1 MKNQILKLLR
11 QRWAKQNKAIPQ
23 GLDAVELEKRAEKIE
38 AALMKAQY
46 DGPINANLI
55 NQIEASREQIK
66 NLDMSDLS
74 AMAEKLGLNDPNKNV
89 FLRKDN
95 LFDME
100 GNKIPPGSK
109 IIGGKADTVE
119 KASKRGDPTG
129 VFNAMKNNPEYSEI
143 MKEFELSKKFPFD
156 RFYNVRSGEDAIP
169 LARKAMF
176 DEETKDMGMSLTPL
190 KDREG
195 TVGEF
200 VQEMKRFK
208 IPDKDIQ
215 MMLSSGKSSQV
226 PYVMEQYGMSA
237 SDVVDTLKRGDPLIE
252 GLMKGGRVGLK
263 DGPAD
268 PSKRTF
274 LKIMGGLAS
283 IPIVGKFF
291 KVAKV
296 GKTVSKVPVIK
307 TADVAGKPEWF
318 DALVN
323 KVILE
328 GDDVT
333 KRFAT
338 GERQTVHSKTLD
350 DGSVV
355 RVTQDTDQGA
365 VRVEYDSDANV
376 FEDTVQMEYKKEL
389 PDEGNPDPKAEF
401 TTAESGA
408 VGRQSGPDD
417 YDIDVDEVGGTS
429 FSDLESDVSKL
440 KEYATGEKLT
450 MKEIVNSI
458 NRKKR
463 AQNITTDSE
472 AQVDSIIR
480 RQGEML
486 DDQDLADE
494 MATGGRAGFKI
505 GSGKKIIQKLTKP
518 KRTLKSIEETG
529 TINMSDEGIASEF
542 ERFMK
547 ETDPDGYAKIQKI
560 VDDLNQKIEL
570 RNAKK
575 DKGRKEN
582 ASGGVAYMLGE

>member
-66 NLDMSDLS
+66 NLDMSELS
-74 AMAEKLGLNDPNKNV
+74 DMAKKLGLNDPKKNI

-95 LFDME
+95 VVDME
-100 GNKIPPGSK
+100 GNVIPDGAQ
-109 IIGGKADTVE
+109 IMGGKEVKDTVE
-119 KASKRGDPTG
+119 KASKRGDPQG
-129 VFNAMKNNPEYSEI
+129 VFKAMKNDPEYSEI
-143 MKEFELSKKFPFD
+143 MREFMLAKKFPFD

-176 DEETKDMGMSLTPL
+176 DEETKNMGMSLTPL

-237 SDVVDTLKRGDPLIE
+237 SEVVDTLKRGDPLIE
-252 GLMKGGRVGLK
+252 NMAQGGRIGLK

-291 KVAKV
+291 KIGKV
-296 GKTVSKVPVIK
+296 GKTVSKVPIIK

-355 RVTQDTDQGA
+355 RVTEDIDQGA

-376 FEDTVQMEYKKEL
+376 FEDTVQMEYKKPL
-389 PDEGNPDPKAEF
+389 PDEGDPNPAPEF
-401 TTAESGA
+401 STAESGPVA
-408 VGRQSGPDD
+408 QRTGPDD
-417 YDIDVDEVGGTS
+417 YDIEVDEVGGTS
-429 FSDLESDVSKL
+429 IKDLDSDVSKL
-440 KEYATGEKLT
+440 KEYATGQKLN
-450 MKEIVNSI
+450 MKEIVDSMK
-458 NRKKR
+458 RKDKAKR
-463 AQNITTDSE
+463 ITTDTE
-472 AQVDSIIR
+472 AQSDAIIR
-480 RQGEML
+480 RQGDYDPSDY
-486 DDQDLADE
+486 DDYAS
-494 MATGGRAGFKI
+494 GGRAGFKI
-505 GSGKKIIQKLTKP
+505 GSGKKIIQKITKP
-518 KRTLKSIEETG
+518 KKTLKSIEETG

-542 ERFMK
+542 ARFMK
-547 ETDPDGYAKIQKI
+547 ETNPELDAKVQKI
-560 VDDLNQKIEL
+560 VDDINQKIEL

>member
-66 NLDMSDLS
+66 NLDMNELS
-74 AMAEKLGLNDPNKNV
+74 AMAEKLGLNDPNKNK
-89 FLRKDN
+89 FLQPKADVYE
-95 LFDME
+95 LTMPPK
-100 GNKIPPGSK
+100 KIPEGAK
-109 IIGGKADTVE
+109 IMGGKADTV
-119 KASKRGDPTG
+119 KQASERGDPSG
-129 VFNAMKNNPEYSEI
+129 VFNAMKNDPEYSEI
-143 MKEFELSKKFPFD
+143 MREFALAKKFPFD

-252 GLMKGGRVGLK
+252 NMAQGGRIGLK
-263 DGPAD
+263 DGPD
-268 PSKRTF
+268 MNRRNF

-291 KVAKV
+291 KIGKV

-333 KRFAT
+333 KKFAT

-376 FEDTVQMEYKKEL
+376 FEDTVQMEYKKPL
-389 PDEGNPDPKAEF
+389 PDEGDPNPAPEF
-401 TTAESGA
+401 TTAESGP
-408 VGRQSGPDD
+408 VGRQTGPDD

-429 FSDLESDVSKL
+429 IKDLDSDVSAL
-440 KEYATGEKLT
+440 KKYATGKLN
-450 MKEIVNSI
+450 MKEIVDSI
-458 NRKKR
+458 NRKKK
-463 AQNITTDSE
+463 AQKITEGGDEMIDAVTK
-472 AQVDSIIR
+472 
-480 RQGEML
+480 RQG
-486 DDQDLADE
+486 DYDPY
-494 MATGGRAGFKI
+494 ATGGRAGFKI
-505 GSGKKIIQKLTKP
+505 GSGKKIIQKITKP
-518 KRTLKSIEETG
+518 KKTLKSIEETG
-529 TINMSDEGIASEF
+529 TINISDEGIASEF

-547 ETDPDGYAKIQKI
+547 QTDPDGYAKIQKI

-570 RNAKK
+570 KKAKK
-575 DKGRKEN
+575 EKGRKEN

>member
-1 MKNQILKLLR
+1 
-11 QRWAKQNKAIPQ
+11 
-23 GLDAVELEKRAEKIE
+23 
-38 AALMKAQY
+38 
-46 DGPINANLI
+46 
-55 NQIEASREQIK
+55 
-66 NLDMSDLS
+66 
-74 AMAEKLGLNDPNKNV
+74 
-89 FLRKDN
+89 
-95 LFDME
+95 
-100 GNKIPPGSK
+100 
-109 IIGGKADTVE
+109 
-119 KASKRGDPTG
+119 
-129 VFNAMKNNPEYSEI
+129 
-143 MKEFELSKKFPFD
+143 
-156 RFYNVRSGEDAIP
+156 
-169 LARKAMF
+169 MF

-429 FSDLESDVSKL
+429 ISDLESDVSKL

>member
-66 NLDMSDLS
+66 NLDMNELS
-74 AMAEKLGLNDPNKNV
+74 AMAEKLGLNDPNKNK
-89 FLRKDN
+89 FLQKDN

-100 GNKIPPGSK
+100 GNKIPPGST
-109 IIGGKADTVE
+109 IIGGKADTVK
-119 KASKRGDPTG
+119 KASERGDPQG

-176 DEETKDMGMSLTPL
+176 DEETKEMGLSLTPL

-252 GLMKGGRVGLK
+252 NMAQGGRIGLK
-263 DGPAD
+263 DGPD
-268 PSKRTF
+268 MNRRNF

-291 KVAKV
+291 KIGKV

-333 KRFAT
+333 KKFAT

-376 FEDTVQMEYKKEL
+376 FEDTVQMEYKKPL
-389 PDEGNPDPKAEF
+389 PDEGDPNPAAEF
-401 TTAESGA
+401 TTAESGP
-408 VGRQSGPDD
+408 VGRQTGPDD

-429 FSDLESDVSKL
+429 IKDLDSDVSAL
-440 KEYATGEKLT
+440 KKYATGKLN
-450 MKEIVNSI
+450 MKEIVDSI
-458 NRKKR
+458 NRKKK
-463 AQNITTDSE
+463 AQKITTDPE
-472 AQVDSIIR
+472 AQSDAVIK
-480 RQGEML
+480 RQGDYDASDY
-486 DDQDLADE
+486 DDY
-494 MATGGRAGFKI
+494 ATGGRAGFKI
-505 GSGKKIIQKLTKP
+505 GSGKKIIQKITKP
-518 KRTLKSIEETG
+518 KKTLKSIEETG
-529 TINMSDEGIASEF
+529 TINISDEGIASEF

-547 ETDPDGYAKIQKI
+547 QTDPDGYAKIQKI

>member
-11 QRWAKQNKAIPQ
+11 QRWAKQNKSIPQ

-66 NLDMSDLS
+66 NLDMSELS
-74 AMAEKLGLNDPNKNV
+74 AMAEKLGLNDPNKNI

-95 LFDME
+95 VVDME
-100 GNKIPPGSK
+100 GNKIPPGST

-119 KASKRGDPTG
+119 KASKRGDPSG

-176 DEETKDMGMSLTPL
+176 DEETKDMGLSLTPL

-215 MMLSSGKSSQV
+215 MMLSSGKSGQV

-252 GLMKGGRVGLK
+252 GMMKGGRVGLK
-263 DGPAD
+263 DGPD
-268 PSKRTF
+268 MNRRNF

-291 KVAKV
+291 KIGKV

-376 FEDTVQMEYKKEL
+376 FEDTVQMEYKKPL
-389 PDEGNPDPKAEF
+389 PDEGDPNPTPEF
-401 TTAESGA
+401 STAESGP
-408 VGRQSGPDD
+408 VGRQTGPDD

-429 FSDLESDVSKL
+429 ISDLDSDVSAL
-440 KEYATGEKLT
+440 KKYATGKLN
-450 MKEIVNSI
+450 MKEILNSMK
-458 NRKKR
+458 RKDK
-463 AQNITTDSE
+463 AAKITEGGDEMIDAVTK
-472 AQVDSIIR
+472 
-480 RQGEML
+480 RQG
-486 DDQDLADE
+486 DYDPY
-494 MATGGRAGFKI
+494 ATCGRAGFKI
-505 GSGKKIIQKLTKP
+505 GSGKKIIQKITKP
-518 KRTLKSIEETG
+518 KKTLKSIEETG

>member
-1 MKNQILKLLR
+1 
-11 QRWAKQNKAIPQ
+11 
-23 GLDAVELEKRAEKIE
+23 
-38 AALMKAQY
+38 MKAQY

-66 NLDMSDLS
+66 NLDMNELS
-74 AMAEKLGLNDPNKNV
+74 AMAEKLGLNDPNKNK
-89 FLRKDN
+89 FLQKDN

-119 KASKRGDPTG
+119 KASKRGDPSG
-129 VFNAMKNNPEYSEI
+129 VFNAMKNDPEYSEI
-143 MKEFELSKKFPFD
+143 MREFMLAKKFPFD
-156 RFYNVRSGEDAIP
+156 RFTNVKSGEDAIP

-263 DGPAD
+263 DGPD
-268 PSKRTF
+268 MGRRNF

-291 KVAKV
+291 KIGKV

-333 KRFAT
+333 SKFAT
-338 GERQTVHSKTLD
+338 AERQTVHSKTLD

-376 FEDTVQMEYKKEL
+376 FEDTVQMEYKKPL
-389 PDEGNPDPKAEF
+389 PDEGDPNPAAEF
-401 TTAESGA
+401 TTSESG
-408 VGRQSGPDD
+408 P
-417 YDIDVDEVGGTS
+417 
-429 FSDLESDVSKL
+429 VSNK
-440 KEYATGEKLT
+440 
-450 MKEIVNSI
+450 
-458 NRKKR
+458 
-463 AQNITTDSE
+463 
-472 AQVDSIIR
+472 
-480 RQGEML
+480 QGQMI
-486 DDQDLADE
+486 
-494 MATGGRAGFKI
+494 MI
-505 GSGKKIIQKLTKP
+505 
-518 KRTLKSIEETG
+518 
-529 TINMSDEGIASEF
+529 
-542 ERFMK
+542 
-547 ETDPDGYAKIQKI
+547 
-560 VDDLNQKIEL
+560 
-570 RNAKK
+570 
-575 DKGRKEN
+575 
-582 ASGGVAYMLGE
+582 

>member
-1 MKNQILKLLR
+1 MKAQILKLLR
-11 QRWAKQNKAIPQ
+11 QRWAKQNKTIPQ

-46 DGPINANLI
+46 DGPIDANLI

-66 NLDMSDLS
+66 NLDMNELS
-74 AMAEKLGLNDPNKNV
+74 AMAEKLGLNDPNKNK
-89 FLRKDN
+89 FLQKDN

-119 KASKRGDPTG
+119 KASKRGDTQG

-200 VQEMKRFK
+200 VNEMKKFNVS
-208 IPDKDIQ
+208 DKDIQ

-237 SDVVDTLKRGDPLIE
+237 SDVVDTLKKGEPLIE

-263 DGPAD
+263 DGPD
-268 PSKRTF
+268 MNRRNF

-291 KVAKV
+291 KIGKV

-333 KRFAT
+333 SKFAT
-338 GERQTVHSKTLD
+338 AERQTVHSKTLD

-376 FEDTVQMEYKKEL
+376 FEDTVQMEYKKPL
-389 PDEGNPDPKAEF
+389 PDEGDPNPAPEF
-401 TTAESGA
+401 TTAESGP
-408 VGRQSGPDD
+408 VGRQTGPDD

-429 FSDLESDVSKL
+429 IKDLDSDVSAL
-440 KEYATGEKLT
+440 KKYATGKLN
-450 MKEIVNSI
+450 MKEIVDSI
-458 NRKKR
+458 NRKKK
-463 AQNITTDSE
+463 AQKITEGGDEMIDAVTK
-472 AQVDSIIR
+472 
-480 RQGEML
+480 RQG
-486 DDQDLADE
+486 DYDPY
-494 MATGGRAGFKI
+494 ATGGRAGFKV

-542 ERFMK
+542 ARFMK
-547 ETDPDGYAKIQKI
+547 QSDPEGYAKIQKI

>member
-1 MKNQILKLLR
+1 MR
-11 QRWAKQNKAIPQ
+11 
-23 GLDAVELEKRAEKIE
+23 EF
-38 AALMKAQY
+38 ALA
-46 DGPINANLI
+46 
-55 NQIEASREQIK
+55 
-66 NLDMSDLS
+66 
-74 AMAEKLGLNDPNKNV
+74 
-89 FLRKDN
+89 
-95 LFDME
+95 
-100 GNKIPPGSK
+100 
-109 IIGGKADTVE
+109 
-119 KASKRGDPTG
+119 
-129 VFNAMKNNPEYSEI
+129 
-143 MKEFELSKKFPFD
+143 KKFPFD
-156 RFYNVRSGEDAIP
+156 RFTNVKSGEDAIP

-176 DEETKDMGMSLTPL
+176 DEETKEMGLSLTPL
-190 KDREG
+190 KDREN

-200 VQEMKRFK
+200 VNEMKRFGVK
-208 IPDKDIQ
+208 DKDIQ
-215 MMLSSGKSSQV
+215 MMLSSGKSGQV

-237 SDVVDTLKRGDPLIE
+237 SDVVDTLKKGDPLIE

-274 LKIMGGLAS
+274 LKIMGGLAT

-291 KVAKV
+291 KIGKV

-318 DALVN
+318 DLLVN
-323 KVILE
+323 KVISE

-333 KRFAT
+333 KKFAT
-338 GERQTVHSKTLD
+338 KERQSIHQKTLD

-355 RVTQDTDQGA
+355 TVTEDIDDGA
-365 VRVEYDSDANV
+365 IRVEYDSDANT
-376 FEDTVQMEYKKEL
+376 FEDTVQLQYKKEL

-429 FSDLESDVSKL
+429 IKDLESDVSKL
-440 KEYATGEKLT
+440 KEYATGQKLT
-450 MKEIVNSI
+450 MKEIVDSI
-458 NRKKR
+458 KRKEK
-463 AQNITTDSE
+463 AKNITTDSE
-472 AQVDSIIR
+472 AQMDSIIK
-480 RQGEML
+480 RQGEYV
-486 DDQDLADE
+486 DNYADSADE

-505 GSGKKIIQKLTKP
+505 GSGKKIIQKITKP
-518 KRTLKSIEETG
+518 KKTLKSLEETG
-529 TINMSDEGIASEF
+529 TINISDEGIASEF

-547 ETDPDGYAKIQKI
+547 QSDPEGYAKIQKI
-560 VDDLNQKIEL
+560 VDDINQKIEL